1 MTDHD
6 EFFRDQ
12 LPLLAQGELSATAVA
27 SLRAHVAGCAE
38 CALELAL
45 LERAGQLFATAT
57 PRIDT
62 AAILAKLPAA
72 PGSRPV
78 LTVSR
83 GARKPNGWSVG
94 VPRYALAA
102 AASLVLVATL
112 SLGAIRD
119 SISGGGSTSPV
130 TTDTGVSVV
139 ASSPGAL
146 VGGQDLADFDADEL
160 ESLLSELDQLEATV
174 AVEPTS
180 IQAPVSNVPEVL

>member
-1 MTDHD
+1 MTECHN
-6 EFFRDQ
+6 EILRDQ
-12 LPLLAQGELSATAVA
+12 LPLLARGELTPVAAATA
-27 SLRAHVAGCAE
+27 RAHVATCAD
-38 CALELAL
+38 CAAELAVI
-45 LERAGQLFATAT
+45 ERAGQLFAAAT

-72 PGSRPV
+72 PGTRPV

-83 GARKPNGWSVG
+83 GARKPLG

-119 SISGGGSTSPV
+119 SIFGGGDPSPV
-130 TTDTGVSVV
+130 AIDTGVTVV
-139 ASSPGAL
+139 ATAPAAL
-146 VGGQDLADFDADEL
+146 VGGQDLSDFNADEL

-174 AVEPTS
+174 AAEPTS
-180 IQAPVSNVPEVL
+180 IQAPVSNVPEDL